1 MSKIDKHEAPQGYIA
16 VEPELHYPFGAD
28 CKGCCFFG
36 ISGCLSKEAICWAE
50 CREDGRDVI
59 FQPVLH

>member
-16 VEPELHYPFGAD
+16 VEPERHYPFGAD

-36 ISGCLSKEAICWAE
+36 VSGCLSKEAVCWAE
-50 CREDGRDVI
+50 GRDDKRDVI
-59 FQPVLH
+59 FQPVIH